1 VGAIELGR
9 LVRPVGIKGE
19 VKLLLS
25 SDFWPESLGSAKLEL
40 ALPDRPDRVER
51 RRPAKILKARPQGE
65 CLVLRLEGV
74 DSRDA
79 AEALREAVLV
89 LDGELDV
96 EPPAEPRSWQL
107 EGMRVVVVGGE
118 ELGRVVALLPMPGQ
132 PMLQVKG
139 PTKEYQIPFVEPIL
153 CGLDWAEETIEIDP
167 PDGLLE
173 L

>member
-1 VGAIELGR
+1 MRVIELGR

-25 SDFWPESLGSAKLEL
+25 PDFWPESLHSARLEL
-40 ALPDRPDRVER
+40 ALPAGGER
-51 RRPAKILKARPQGE
+51 RPVKILKARPQGE
-65 CLVLRLEGV
+65 CLVLRLDGV
-74 DSRDA
+74 DGRDA
-79 AEALREAVLV
+79 AEALREAVLI
-89 LDGELDV
+89 LEGELDV

-107 EGMRVVVVGGE
+107 EGMRVVVKGGE

-132 PMLQVKG
+132 PLLQVKG
-139 PTKEYQIPFVEPIL
+139 PTREYRIPFVEPIL

-167 PDGLLE
+167 PDGLLD